1 VLQKEQKEYRLAD
14 CLLCPSEFVVKTFL
28 NQGFPR
34 KRLARHIYGVDEK
47 LFYPDSAPRDP
58 KRGLTVLFVG
68 VCAVRKGVHFA
79 LEAWLQSPARAGFP
93 VEDRLAINYLRHQQ
107 MNALFGRESLWSNR

>member
-28 NQGFPR
+28 NQGFLR
-34 KRLARHIYGVDEK
+34 ERLARHIYGVDEK
-47 LFYPDSAPRDP
+47 LFYPNSAPRDP

-93 VEDRLAINYLRHQQ
+93 G
-107 MNALFGRESLWSNR
+107 GRSASNKLSPPPANECFVWSGEPLE